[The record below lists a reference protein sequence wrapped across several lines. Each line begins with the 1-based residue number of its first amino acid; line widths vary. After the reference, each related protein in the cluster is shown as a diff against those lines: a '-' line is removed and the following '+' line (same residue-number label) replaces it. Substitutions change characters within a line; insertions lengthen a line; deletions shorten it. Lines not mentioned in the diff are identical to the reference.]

1 MFELIT
7 AVVMPFLVTGVAG
20 SIKGLPVIAGAAWRV
35 AAIRGVVAILSLIG
49 AVLTQV
55 AGGPAVDISMVE
67 TTLLTAVNGVAA
79 TAIYFFLMYKMPT
92 KK

>member
-1 MFELIT
+1 MIEMLI
-7 AVVMPFLVTGVAG
+7 AVVMPFLVTVTTGG
-20 SIKGLPVIAGAAWRV
+20 IKSLPVLTGIAWRV

-55 AGGPAVDISMVE
+55 IGGPEVDISMVE

-79 TAIYFFLMYKMPT
+79 TGIYFFLKYK
-92 KK
+92 K